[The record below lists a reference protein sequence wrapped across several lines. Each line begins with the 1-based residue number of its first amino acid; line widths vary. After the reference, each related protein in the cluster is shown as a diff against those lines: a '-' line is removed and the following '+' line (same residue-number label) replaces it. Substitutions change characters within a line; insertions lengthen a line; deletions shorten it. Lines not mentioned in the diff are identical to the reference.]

1 LWLSFQRVGLT
12 KIEGTGRLHSLQ
24 YVKTRAM
31 STVFISYR
39 RENAAGEARALF
51 NDLAE
56 RLGENSVFMDV
67 DSIALGRDFR
77 SALQQTTASCDLML
91 VLIGRNWADAKDE
104 GGRVRLEN
112 PADYVRLEVEAGL
125 KRDIVVT
132 PVLVQG
138 AHMPAP
144 EELPAEIRNLAY
156 RNAFELSHNRWQS
169 DVQEMVRRL
178 ELGSLADGRPVRPSD
193 PKQSARSHDDVTAD
207 PATLR
212 AEPRHGLLGRRV
224 RLTRRQTLGVA
235 ALAAVGAGVAIAA
248 PSIRRLLSKPS
259 MRMVS
264 FDTATVDQKGV
275 RNSTERYSAV
285 VFTEAVGLGS
295 GLEMVSIPGGSFTMG
310 SPADELERQPNE
322 GPQHRVTLAQFFIG
336 AWPVT
341 QGQWSAVVTAHPG
354 KIHRD
359 LDPNPSFFNGI
370 DLPVES
376 VTWNQAD
383 EFCLR
388 LAEITGRAYRL
399 PSEAE
404 WEYACR
410 AGSVTPFSF
419 GPTITSDLANYCGTG
434 GAVCGDSGGK
444 SIASDV
450 YNDAKYQS
458 GAYGQGPVGVFRA
471 ITTRPGTFLPN
482 RFGLYDMHGNVW
494 EYCLD
499 KWAENYAD
507 TPRNGR
513 PYVSG
518 PSDSTRLLRGGSW
531 SHNPAI
537 CRSAYRDSLDSSS
550 SGWPGR
556 IGLRVVCTL

>member
-12 KIEGTGRLHSLQ
+12 KLEGIRRLHSLQ
-24 YVKTRAM
+24 YVKTRTM

-56 RLGENSVFMDV
+56 RLGDDSVFMDV

-77 SALQQTTASCDLML
+77 SALQETAASCDLML

-144 EELPAEIRNLAY
+144 EDLPPEIRNLAY
-156 RNAFELSHNRWQS
+156 RNAFELSHSRWES

-178 ELGSLADGRPVRPSD
+178 ELGGPADAHPVKPNAL
-193 PKQSARSHDDVTAD
+193 KRSTRSRDDVTAD
-207 PATLR
+207 PDILP
-212 AEPRHGLLGRRV
+212 AEPQHGLLVRRV
-224 RLTRRQTLGVA
+224 RLTRRQALGAAAVA
-235 ALAAVGAGVAIAA
+235 VVGAGMAIAA

-259 MRMVS
+259 MRTVS

-275 RNSTERYSAV
+275 RNPPEGYSAL

-310 SPADELERQPNE
+310 SPADEPEQQPNE
-322 GPQHRVTLAQFFIG
+322 GPQHHVTLAHFFIG
-336 AWPVT
+336 ARPIT
-341 QGQWSAVVTAHPG
+341 QAQWSDVVMAHPG

-359 LDPNPSFFNGI
+359 LDPNPSFFKGI
-370 DLPVES
+370 DLPAES
-376 VTWNQAD
+376 ITWNQAD

-410 AGSVTPFSF
+410 AGTVTPFNF
-419 GPTITSDLANYCGTG
+419 GPTITPELANYCGTG
-434 GAVCGDSGGK
+434 GAVCGDSDGK

-450 YNDAKYQS
+450 YIDVKYTS
-458 GAYGQGPVGVFRA
+458 GAYGLGPVGVFRA
-471 ITTRPGTFLPN
+471 TTTRPGTFPPN

-499 KWAENYAD
+499 QWTASYAD
-507 TPRNGR
+507 ARLDGSA
-513 PYVSG
+513 YLSA
-518 PSDSTRLLRGGSW
+518 PSDSARVLRGGSW

-537 CRSAYRDSLDSSS
+537 CRSAYRDSLDPSL
-550 SGWPGR
+550 SGWQGR